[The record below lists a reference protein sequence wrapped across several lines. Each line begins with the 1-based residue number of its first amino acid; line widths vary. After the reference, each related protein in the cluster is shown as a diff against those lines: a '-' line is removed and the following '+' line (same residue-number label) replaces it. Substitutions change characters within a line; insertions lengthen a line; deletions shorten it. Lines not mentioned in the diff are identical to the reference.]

1 MSLYVIC
8 AISRDNCSDEL
19 MMRILGRLI
28 TFDMLPDDVL
38 LEMYDLYVNKYF
50 EPSEEQL

>member
-1 MSLYVIC
+1 MSLYVIW

-28 TFDMLPDDVL
+28 FDMLPDDVL